1 MTVRMTALAGT
12 GVLVRLALRRDRL
25 LLPIWIL
32 VIAAIPVATASA
44 IAELYPDVGSR
55 LALGATIM
63 ANPALQALTGPIFDP
78 TSVGGLT
85 AWRAITFATV
95 LAALMSIM
103 LVTRHT
109 RAEEESGRAELIGAA
124 PVGRYALPAAAV
136 LVTGLANLLA
146 ALLLIAGFAG
156 QGLPA
161 AGSIAFAGAVA
172 GVGLVFAGIA
182 AVTAQ
187 LTENARTANALAIAV
202 LGLFLLL
209 RAAGDAAGAE
219 AVSWLSPLGWAQ
231 RTRAFADERWWL
243 LAIVA
248 AVAILLVA
256 AADLLARRRDL
267 GAGLLPSRRG
277 PASAAASLRS
287 PLALAWRLQR
297 GLLLGWAAAFAVA
310 GAVFGSLAAGVGDI
324 VGDNPQIADML
335 ARLGG
340 AGALTDTFFATQLS
354 LFALVAGGYAVQA
367 TLRLRAEESIGRAE
381 PVLVAAVPRW
391 RWLAGHLACAL
402 AGSALI
408 LAIAGLAAGLAHGL
422 RIGEPATQAIRILG
436 AALAQI
442 PAVWVLAAITV
453 LLFGLLPRAT
463 SLAWAFLVVFAL
475 LGQLGELLQIDERIR
490 RLSPFAHSP
499 SLPGGTIAVGPL
511 IGLCLLSAALMAAG
525 LAGFH
530 RRDLNSD

>member
-1 MTVRMTALAGT
+1 MTALTGT

-25 LLPIWIL
+25 LLPVWIL
-32 VIAAIPVATASA
+32 VIVAIPASTASA
-44 IAELYPDVGSR
+44 IADLYPDVGQR

-63 ANPALQALTGPIFDP
+63 ANPALQALTGPVFDAA
-78 TSVGGLT
+78 SVGGLT
-85 AWRAITFATV
+85 AWRATTFATV
-95 LAALMSIM
+95 LAGLMSVM
-103 LVTRHT
+103 LVVRHT

-136 LVTGLANLLA
+136 IVTGLANLLA
-146 ALLLIAGFAG
+146 ALLLTAGFAG
-156 QGLPA
+156 QGLPP

-172 GVGLVFAGIA
+172 GVGWVFTGIA

-202 LGLFLLL
+202 LGLFFLL

-243 LAIVA
+243 LAVFA
-248 AVAILLVA
+248 AVAVLLVM
-256 AADLLARRRDL
+256 AADLLARRRDV

-277 PASAAASLRS
+277 PAAAAASLRS

-297 GLLLGWAAAFAVA
+297 GVLFGWAAAFAVV
-310 GAVFGSLAAGVGDI
+310 GAVFGSLAASVGDI

-335 ARLGG
+335 TRLGG
-340 AGALTDTFFATQLS
+340 AGALVDTFFATQLG

-367 TLRLRAEESIGRAE
+367 VLRPRAEEAGGRAE
-381 PVLVAAVPRW
+381 PVLAGAVFRW
-391 RWLAGHLACAL
+391 RWLGGHLVCAL

-422 RIGEPATQAIRILG
+422 RVGEPATQAMRILG
-436 AALAQI
+436 AALAQV
-442 PAVWVLAAITV
+442 PAVWVLAAITA
-453 LLFGLLPRAT
+453 LLFGLLPRMTAA
-463 SLAWAFLVVFAL
+463 AWAFLVAFAL

-490 RLSPFAHSP
+490 RLSPFAHVP
-499 SLPGGTIAVGPL
+499 HLPGGAASATPL
-511 IGLCLLSAALMAAG
+511 VWLCLVTGVLIAAG
-525 LAGFH
+525 LAGFG
-530 RRDLNSD
+530 RRDLKTD